1 MSKKL
6 LVLMALVL
14 FAAMLATAA
23 AGFAKDGRDN
33 TAASQAAS
41 SVQLTSLA
49 ILKLK
54 LKLKLR
60 RPPPPRFQVP
70 ARLR

>member
-14 FAAMLATAA
+14 FAAMLASAA
-23 AGFAKDGRDN
+23 MGFAKDGRDN
-33 TAASQAAS
+33 AASAQAVA

-54 LKLKLR
+54 LH
-60 RPPPPRFQVP
+60 RPPPPRFQAPV
-70 ARLR
+70 RLR